1 MSNSQIMDE
10 NDEQSD
16 QYSLDTFNTINESN
30 INLETEILYYI
41 GQRFPD
47 YYHDNITKPK
57 KVKIEHMSNL
67 LNKFKEMGEEKEK
80 YNLKWAIK
88 QAKESFNFEELQ
100 KAQPMTDCFLAY
112 DEVVCAVRD
121 KSKSKIDNFSRRLS
135 WLSTGVSLLDII
147 VSVALILIVTLVSH
161 LGDKIFSSVFNSTLF
176 IAAIALTKVT
186 LDRFVI
192 MPVLDTYG
200 WRLFSRTIR
209 LARTESIKINAVYLV
224 LMESI
229 TRNEPIDLRY
239 ALIKKQKSELL
250 KTDAILSIPGFSSPN
265 PSDM

>member
-1 MSNSQIMDE
+1 MSNQQTIDDIVE
-10 NDEQSD
+10 ESD
-16 QYSLDTFNTINESN
+16 QYSLDGFNTINESN

-41 GQRFPD
+41 EQKFPD

-67 LNKFKEMGEEKEK
+67 LNQFKQIGEEKEK

-88 QAKESFNFEELQ
+88 SAKESFNFDELQ
-100 KAQPMTDCFLAY
+100 KAQPKTDCFLAY

-135 WLSTGVSLLDII
+135 LLSTGVSLLDII

-161 LGDKIFSSVFNSTLF
+161 LGDKVFSSVLYSTLF

-186 LDRFVI
+186 LDRFFI
-192 MPVLDTYG
+192 MPLLDGYG

-209 LARTESIKINAVYLV
+209 LARTESIKINAVFLV

-229 TRNEPIDLRY
+229 VRKEPIDLRY
-239 ALIKKQKSELL
+239 SLIKKQKSELL
-250 KTDAILSIPGFSSPN
+250 QTGSILPLPTFSAPN
-265 PSDM
+265 PSDI